1 MPRIRFIP
9 GLIASKLGEA
19 AEVRLARGDTLPDVC
34 RTVAISEP
42 TSQLPSTSS
51 NTRLPKMPR
60 RSSLRRT
67 WQLEQFYEADQGREG
82 EPRRGGPSKLGSA
95 SKYIGHILDNA
106 ANKTINS

>member
-51 NTRLPKMPR
+51 NTRLPKMPWQ
-60 RSSLRRT
+60 SALQRT
-67 WQLEQFYEADQGREG
+67 WRLDQFCEADQGREG